1 MDYSLLDLDVDF
13 GKELSE
19 YVKSRDPS
27 NSPGYSS

>member
-19 YVKSRDPS
+19 YVKSCDPS